1 MKSWWPLFVGIF
13 ANRSKSDRK
22 NSRAQSKQYRRCN
35 DLNLQPPIAFRQFSM
50 IRTKRS
56 DGMPG
61 EFALGKNITIL
72 FRGWPDFLSPG
83 CEGVNRS
90 LMRRRFSPTYNL
102 HFVPSS
108 SASFVLPPLAS
119 MHAQLT

>member
-1 MKSWWPLFVGIF
+1 MKSSLTFSVGIF
-13 ANRSKSDRK
+13 ANRSRSDRK

-35 DLNLQPPIAFRQFSM
+35 DLNLHPTIAFRQFSM
-50 IRTKRS
+50 IRMKRS
-56 DGMPG
+56 GGMLG

-90 LMRRRFSPTYNL
+90 LMRRRFSPTCNL

-108 SASFVLPPLAS
+108 SASFFLPPLAS
-119 MHAQLT
+119 MHAHLT